1 MTSMITAKRRR
12 ARSSPLATTGTAAA
26 AAVLLLG
33 AGRLH
38 RALAFSSAGTFTT
51 AAAACDM
58 GGSGAPRRCIP
69 MSAPSPTALQAEAG
83 TGTGTGPWS
92 SSSPT
97 SHNSHNNAGQSQRH
111 KTAMEG
117 AILVEWEPI
126 SELERRIEDGVHYEH
141 FPDFEHVYGSEEAQ
155 RLRKRAARART
166 ARRAER
172 RRSGG
177 GGGGGGGGW
186 TGGAGDQVRS
196 ADSSA
201 NTMGDGVA
209 DDDDANLEA
218 AQGVF
223 VGFRVTE
230 EEVGRLRSA
239 DPDDFSG

>member
-38 RALAFSSAGTFTT
+38 HALAFSSAGTFTT

-69 MSAPSPTALQAEAG
+69 MSAPSPTALQAEA
-83 TGTGTGPWS
+83 GTGTGPWS

>member
-1 MTSMITAKRRR
+1 
-12 ARSSPLATTGTAAA
+12 
-26 AAVLLLG
+26 
-33 AGRLH
+33 
-38 RALAFSSAGTFTT
+38 
-51 AAAACDM
+51 
-58 GGSGAPRRCIP
+58 
-69 MSAPSPTALQAEAG
+69 
-83 TGTGTGPWS
+83 
-92 SSSPT
+92 
-97 SHNSHNNAGQSQRH
+97 
-111 KTAMEG
+111 MEG

-177 GGGGGGGGW
+177 GGGGGGGW

-196 ADSSA
+196 ADGA
-201 NTMGDGVA
+201 NTIGDGVA

-230 EEVGRLRSA
+230 EEVDRLRSA